1 MPWNEPHSFLYYLL
15 LIALTG
21 GVLSSV
27 GIGGL
32 FYFKR
37 TGVKRAN
44 LFFGTLLICIGFTL
58 LHNIL
63 YITGFYDN
71 YPRFKFFP
79 IYFTLAFPSLLFYYV
94 KLTVYPAYR
103 IKLSDCK
110 HFLLPLAQWLFFW
123 MTLFQP
129 LADKI
134 NAGRYFYNPFYGG
147 LEQAIYLSSF
157 FAYLY
162 FSYRYIRYKRS
173 KSLSIKEG
181 RKVWYLNKLI
191 KGLFVLFGVHAAFV
205 LTDFFCYEFLNI
217 NLRTVKIY
225 AGLGALSFAALVYFL
240 SVYGFQVLFW
250 GRKLFG
256 NQRNW

>member
-1 MPWNEPHSFLYYLL
+1 MPWNETHSWLYYLL
-15 LIALTG
+15 LLALSL
-21 GVLSSV
+21 GVLSSTS
-27 GIGGL
+27 IGAL
-32 FYFKR
+32 FFVKR

-44 LFFGTLLICIGFTL
+44 FSFGSLLICIGLTL

-63 YITGFYDN
+63 YIVGFYDL
-71 YPRFKFFP
+71 YPAYKFLP

-94 KLTVYPAYR
+94 KLTLYPSYR
-103 IKLSDCK
+103 IQFSDIK
-110 HFLLPLAQWLFFW
+110 HFLLPLSQWLFFW
-123 MTLFQP
+123 SILFLP
-129 LADKI
+129 LEVKVNVD
-134 NAGRYFYNPFYGG
+134 RYFYNPFYGG

-162 FSYRYIRYKRS
+162 FSYRYVYQKRR
-173 KSLSIKEG
+173 KRLSIKEG
-181 RKVWYLNKLI
+181 RKVWYLDKLL

-205 LTDFFCYEFLNI
+205 LTDFFCYEFLYI

-240 SVYGFQVLFW
+240 SIYGFQVLFW

-256 NQRNW
+256 SQRNW